1 MNFVAGSVVRSKAGH
16 DKGSFYAV
24 LSVDEDMALIAD
36 GYDRPVSRP
45 KRKKLIHLAFTR
57 TVLSEQ
63 ILNDDSKLS
72 EALAPFNE
80 GVRAFRGG
88 NSIV

>member
-1 MNFVAGSVVRSKAGH
+1 MNFVTGSVVRSKAGH

-24 LSVDEDMALIAD
+24 LSIDDDSAYVAD
-36 GYDRPVSRP
+36 GGNRRVSSP